1 MTNTEA
7 ARIHKRIDE
16 QTEAFHQLR
25 TVVETNVALCQGC
38 RTKVMGNG
46 KEGIDE
52 RLARIEERAISDGA
66 RRMAA
71 VEDTII
77 PNGRDRVKT
86 LETTLGVSKWWLMMA
101 ISGAGALGAVVSA
114 IIRLL

>member
-1 MTNTEA
+1 MTSTEA

-38 RTKVMGNG
+38 RTKVLGNG

-52 RLARIEERAISDGA
+52 RLARIEERAIADGA

-101 ISGAGALGAVVSA
+101 ISGAGAVGAVVSA